1 MNKNHLSKDWS
12 VFVFATAKTFT
23 LTLRGNVRFRSSR
36 IRTESREI
44 RSISLYSDRMR
55 ENADQNN
62 SERKLFTQRKFH
74 QLTKI
79 VKFVYYR
86 INVNIRENSLN
97 RLVL

>member
-12 VFVFATAKTFT
+12 VFIFATAKTFT
-23 LTLRGNVRFRSSR
+23 LTLRENVRFRSSR
-36 IRTESREI
+36 IRTESGEI

-62 SERKLFTQRKFH
+62 SEWKLLRKFH
-74 QLTKI
+74 QLNKI
-79 VKFVYYR
+79 VKFFYYR

>member
-23 LTLRGNVRFRSSR
+23 LTLRENVRFRSSR
-36 IRTESREI
+36 IRTESGEI

-62 SERKLFTQRKFH
+62 SEWKLLRKFH

-79 VKFVYYR
+79 VKFFYYR